1 MIYSYEAK
9 NETGHTVTGSLNAQD
24 ERTAVRQ
31 VRDLGFF
38 PMRVSAADSTGR
50 TAVQA
55 RPASSSAGPS
65 KLLQTF
71 VYPLWSG
78 VAPMDLAICYRQ
90 WATLIGAGVP
100 LFRSLTSLSVQA
112 RSSALRHSLEQIGRT
127 VEEGGTLSDGMARFP
142 WIFSEFHRAMVRS
155 GEKTGGLDTTFRRL
169 ADALEQ
175 EMALR
180 RTLQRET
187 LMPKI
192 TLVSSFLL
200 PPLFY
205 LFLGGIK
212 AYVSH
217 AILPLLTLAGAG
229 LGFYV
234 INRLGMQQK
243 RGYDTITANLPGIG
257 GTVRLVALARF
268 ARALASLYGAGVGM
282 SQSIQGA
289 AEVCGN
295 AFLGTKMIRAI
306 PDIEAGQGLAWSLG
320 KTGAFP
326 PMVVSMI
333 QTGEETG
340 SLDTMMDKVA
350 EHYEQDVVVR
360 LHQTSVAV
368 GTATLLV
375 TGAIVGAIVIQFYT
389 GYFTNILKPE

>member
-9 NETGHTVTGSLNAQD
+9 NEAGQTVSGSLSAQD

-31 VRDLGFF
+31 VHDLGFF
-38 PMRVSAADSTGR
+38 PLRVAAVSIGGQTRVQEQVPAGTTGH
-50 TAVQA
+50 
-55 RPASSSAGPS
+55 
-65 KLLQTF
+65 KLFQTF

-78 VAPMDLAICYRQ
+78 VSPMDLAICYRQ

-100 LFRSLTSLSVQA
+100 LFRSINSLAAQA
-112 RSSALRHSLEQIGRT
+112 RSGPLRRSLKHVAGI
-127 VEEGGTLSDGMARFP
+127 VEAGGTLSEGMARFP
-142 WIFSEFHRAMVRS
+142 WIFTDFHRAMIRS
-155 GEKTGGLDTTFRRL
+155 GEQTGGLDTTFRRL
-169 ADALEQ
+169 ADAMDQ

-180 RTLQRET
+180 RTLKRET

-192 TLVSSFLL
+192 NLAAAFLL

-205 LFLGGIK
+205 LFIGGVK

-217 AILPLLTLAGAG
+217 AILPLLALAGAG

-243 RGYDTITANLPGIG
+243 RGYDALTANLPGIG
-257 GTVRLVALARF
+257 GTVRLVAMARF

-282 SQSIQGA
+282 APAIRAA

-306 PDIEAGQGLAWSLG
+306 PDIEAGEGLAWSLG

-326 PMVVSMI
+326 PMVLSMV

-340 SLDTMMDKVA
+340 SLDAMMDKVA

-368 GTATLLV
+368 GTATMLIAGV
-375 TGAIVGAIVIQFYT
+375 VVGAIVIQFYT
-389 GYFTNILKPE
+389 GYFSNILKAE

>member
-9 NETGHTVTGSLNAQD
+9 NKLGCTVTGSLNAQD
-24 ERTAVRQ
+24 EQAAVRQ
-31 VRDLGFF
+31 VQDLGFF
-38 PMRVSAADSTGR
+38 PMRVAAIDSSGRAATQAQTASASG
-50 TAVQA
+50 QN
-55 RPASSSAGPS
+55 

-71 VYPLWSG
+71 VHPIWSG

-100 LFRSLTSLSVQA
+100 LFRSLSSLAVQA
-112 RSSALRHSLEQIGRT
+112 RSGALRRALEKIGKT
-127 VEEGGTLSDGMARFP
+127 VQEGGTLSDGMTRFP
-142 WIFSEFHRAMVRS
+142 WIFSEFHRAMIRS

-169 ADALEQ
+169 ADAMEQ

-217 AILPLLTLAGAG
+217 AVLPLLALAGTG
-229 LGFYV
+229 LGFYI

-243 RGYDTITANLPGIG
+243 RGYDTVTANIPGIG

-268 ARALASLYGAGVGM
+268 ARAMASLYGAGVSM
-282 SQSIQGA
+282 PQAIQGA
-289 AEVCGN
+289 AEACGN
-295 AFLGTKMIRAI
+295 AFLGTRMIRAI
-306 PDIEAGQGLAWSLG
+306 PDIEAGQGLASSLG
-320 KTGAFP
+320 KTDAFP

-340 SLDTMMDKVA
+340 SLDAMMDKVA

-360 LHQTSVAV
+360 LHQASVAV
-368 GTATLLV
+368 GTATLLI
-375 TGAIVGAIVIQFYT
+375 TGVIVGVIVIQFYT

>member
-9 NETGHTVTGSLNAQD
+9 DEAGQTVTGSLHAQD
-24 ERTAVRQ
+24 ERTAARQ
-31 VRDLGFF
+31 VRELGFF
-38 PMRVSAADSTGR
+38 PLRVAAASGTGQVQAREQPVSAA
-50 TAVQA
+50 
-55 RPASSSAGPS
+55 GPN

-100 LFRSLTSLSVQA
+100 LFRSLTSLSAQA
-112 RSSALRHSLEQIGRT
+112 RSGPLRRSLEQIART
-127 VEEGGTLSDGMARFP
+127 VEEGGTLSEGMARFP
-142 WIFSEFHRAMVRS
+142 WIFTDFHRAMIRS

-169 ADALEQ
+169 ADAMDQ

-180 RTLQRET
+180 RTLKRET

-192 TLVSSFLL
+192 NFAAAFLL
-200 PPLFY
+200 PPLVY
-205 LFLGGIK
+205 LFLGNVK

-217 AILPLLTLAGAG
+217 AVLPLLALAGTG

-234 INRLGMQQK
+234 INRLGMQQR
-243 RGYDTITANLPGIG
+243 RGYDTLTANIPGIG

-268 ARALASLYGAGVGM
+268 ARALASLYGAGVSM
-282 SQSIQGA
+282 PQAIQSA

-295 AFLGTKMIRAI
+295 AFLGNKMIRAI

-320 KTGAFP
+320 RTGAFP

-340 SLDTMMDKVA
+340 SLDAMMDKVA

-368 GTATLLV
+368 GTATML
-375 TGAIVGAIVIQFYT
+375 IVGIFVGVIVIQAYT
-389 GYFTNILKPE
+389 GYFTSVLKQE

>member
-9 NETGHTVTGSLNAQD
+9 DETGHTVSGSLSAQD

-38 PMRVSAADSTGR
+38 PMRVAAVDGSGLGSVR
-50 TAVQA
+50 AQ
-55 RPASSSAGPS
+55 RISSRGPN

-78 VAPMDLAICYRQ
+78 VAPMDMAICYRQ

-100 LFRSLTSLSVQA
+100 LFRSLNSLAAQA
-112 RSSALRHSLEQIGRT
+112 RSGALRRSLVQIGQT
-127 VEEGGTLSDGMARFP
+127 VQEGGTLSDGMARFP
-142 WIFSEFHRAMVRS
+142 WIFSEFHQAMIRS

-169 ADALEQ
+169 ADAMEQ
-175 EMALR
+175 EMVLR

-205 LFLGGIK
+205 LFLGGVK
-212 AYVSH
+212 AYISH
-217 AILPLLTLAGAG
+217 AVLPLLALAGAG
-229 LGFYV
+229 LGFYI

-243 RGYDTITANLPGIG
+243 RGYDTFTANIPGIG

-268 ARALASLYGAGVGM
+268 ARALASLYGAGVSM
-282 SQSIQGA
+282 PQAIQGA
-289 AEVCGN
+289 SEACGN
-295 AFLGTKMIRAI
+295 AFLGAKMIRAI

-340 SLDTMMDKVA
+340 SLDAMMDKVA
-350 EHYEQDVVVR
+350 EHYEQDVAVR

-368 GTATLLV
+368 GTATMV
-375 TGAIVGAIVIQFYT
+375 IAGIIVGAIVIRFYT
-389 GYFTNILKPE
+389 GYFTNVLKPE

>member
-9 NETGHTVTGSLNAQD
+9 DEAGHTVTGSLSARD

-38 PMRVSAADSTGR
+38 PMRVAAADSSRVGTQQTKAA
-50 TAVQA
+50 TA
-55 RPASSSAGPS
+55 AGPN
-65 KLLQTF
+65 KFLQTF
-71 VYPLWSG
+71 AYPLWSG

-100 LFRSLTSLSVQA
+100 LFRSLTSLSAQA
-112 RSSALRHSLEQIGRT
+112 RSGALRRSLEQIGQT
-127 VEEGGTLSDGMARFP
+127 VQEGGTLSDGMARFP
-142 WIFSEFHRAMVRS
+142 WIFSEFHRAMIRS
-155 GEKTGGLDTTFRRL
+155 GEQTGGLDTTFRRL
-169 ADALEQ
+169 ADAMDQ

-192 TLVSSFLL
+192 TLVASFLL

-205 LFLGGIK
+205 LFVGGIK
-212 AYVSH
+212 AYLTH
-217 AILPLLTLAGAG
+217 AVLPLLALGGTG
-229 LGFYV
+229 LGLYV
-234 INRLGMQQK
+234 VNRLGMQQK
-243 RGYDTITANLPGIG
+243 RGYDTFTANIPGIG

-268 ARALASLYGAGVGM
+268 ARALASLYGAGVSM
-282 SQSIQGA
+282 PQAIQSA

-340 SLDTMMDKVA
+340 SLDAMMDKVA

-368 GTATLLV
+368 GTATMLIAGV
-375 TGAIVGAIVIQFYT
+375 VVGAIVIQFYT
-389 GYFTNILKPE
+389 GYFTNIFKSE

>member
-9 NETGHTVTGSLNAQD
+9 NEAGHTVSGSLSAQD

-38 PMRVSAADSTGR
+38 PMRVAAVDGSGLGSVR
-50 TAVQA
+50 AQ
-55 RPASSSAGPS
+55 RISSRGPN

-100 LFRSLTSLSVQA
+100 LFRSLNSLAAQA
-112 RSSALRHSLEQIGRT
+112 RSGALRRSLVQIGQT
-127 VEEGGTLSDGMARFP
+127 VQEGGTLSDGMARFP
-142 WIFSEFHRAMVRS
+142 WIFSEFHQAMIRS

-169 ADALEQ
+169 ADAMEQ

-205 LFLGGIK
+205 LFLGGVK
-212 AYVSH
+212 AYISH
-217 AILPLLTLAGAG
+217 AVLPLLALAGAG
-229 LGFYV
+229 LGFYI

-243 RGYDTITANLPGIG
+243 RGYDTFTANIPGIG

-268 ARALASLYGAGVGM
+268 ARALASLYGAGVSM
-282 SQSIQGA
+282 PQAIQGA
-289 AEVCGN
+289 SEACGN
-295 AFLGTKMIRAI
+295 AFLGAKMIRAI

-340 SLDTMMDKVA
+340 SLDAMMDKVA
-350 EHYEQDVVVR
+350 EHYEQDVAVR

-368 GTATLLV
+368 GTATMV
-375 TGAIVGAIVIQFYT
+375 IAGIIVGAIVIRFYT
-389 GYFTNILKPE
+389 GYFTNVLKPE